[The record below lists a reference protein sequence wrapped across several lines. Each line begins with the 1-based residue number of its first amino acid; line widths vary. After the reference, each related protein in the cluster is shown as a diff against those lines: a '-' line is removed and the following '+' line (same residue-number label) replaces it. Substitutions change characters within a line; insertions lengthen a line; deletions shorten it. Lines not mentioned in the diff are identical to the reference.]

1 VSSVAPPDALEQL
14 LTVAQAL
21 MSSTGTADLLATVAE
36 SALGFF
42 DAEACS
48 VSLYDDRT
56 RELEF
61 FVSEGRARV
70 PSFRMPVDRGIAGH
84 VFRTGLLFRSNDVA
98 SEPLFFSAV
107 DARSGHRTRSMIC
120 APVAFQG
127 ERIGTVQVLNTS
139 LASGFTAAHEKV
151 LSVLSGMIGA
161 ALARARSEQLVRATN
176 RVLREEADTRH
187 SLVTGKRGL
196 MEKQLATLRRAARS
210 RSTVL
215 LLGES
220 GVGKEV
226 AARALHGWSDRSE
239 RPFVAV
245 NCAALSAAL
254 LESELFGHERG
265 AFTGAVSRKRGKF
278 ELAEGGTIFLD
289 EVGEL
294 APELQAKLLRVV
306 QDGELSR
313 VGGSETLRPDVRIVA
328 ATNRDLK
335 RAVDEARFRL
345 DLYYRLNVISVTLP
359 PLRDRPEDIPDLAAH
374 FLRRSCIEQG
384 RPVLSMSPAA
394 LERLRAYAWPG
405 NVRELANV
413 IERAVVLCSDE
424 QIDEVDLPDEF
435 LAPLAR
441 ALPVPVSLPELA
453 FGVGALPVVV
463 AAFKRQV
470 IESAL
475 TRFEGNQAHA
485 AKYLGIHP
493 SNLSRQLKQLGMR

>member
-1 VSSVAPPDALEQL
+1 
-14 LTVAQAL
+14 
-21 MSSTGTADLLATVAE
+21 
-36 SALGFF
+36 
-42 DAEACS
+42 
-48 VSLYDDRT
+48 
-56 RELEF
+56 
-61 FVSEGRARV
+61 
-70 PSFRMPVDRGIAGH
+70 
-84 VFRTGLLFRSNDVA
+84 
-98 SEPLFFSAV
+98 
-107 DARSGHRTRSMIC
+107 MIC

-127 ERIGTVQVLNTS
+127 ERIGTVQVLNTA
-139 LASGFTAAHEKV
+139 LPGGFGAEHAKL

-161 ALARARSEQLVRATN
+161 ALARARAEQAVRAQN
-176 RVLREEADTRH
+176 RVLRAEAQSRY
-187 SLVTGKRGL
+187 SLVAGKHGQ
-196 MEKQLATLRRAARS
+196 MEKPLATLRRAARS

-226 AARALHGWSDRSE
+226 AARALHGWSDRAE
-239 RPFVAV
+239 RSFVAV

-254 LESELFGHERG
+254 LESELFGHEKG
-265 AFTGAVSRKRGKF
+265 AFTGALTRKRGKF

-294 APELQAKLLRVV
+294 APDLQAKLLRVV

-313 VGGSETLRPDVRIVA
+313 VGGNEILRPDVRIVA

-335 RAVDEARFRL
+335 RAVDEGRFRL

-359 PLRDRPEDIPDLAAH
+359 PLRDRKEDIPELATH
-374 FLRRSCIEQG
+374 FLRRSCADQG
-384 RPVLSMSPAA
+384 RAELSISTRA
-394 LERLRAYAWPG
+394 LERLTAYAWPG

-413 IERAVVLCSDE
+413 IERAVVLCGGDE
-424 QIDEVDLPDEF
+424 IDELDLPEEF
-435 LAPLAR
+435 LVPLAR
-441 ALPVPVSLPELA
+441 ALPPLANVCELGA
-453 FGVGALPVVV
+453 GVGALPVVV
-463 AAFKRQV
+463 AAFKRHV